1 VLLLGEFM
9 EVIKVSSLAPPLLR
23 KDIEVMHP
31 ELEVKLRPAIVE
43 AKFKCL
49 LDFVSKHLHG
59 ST

>member
-1 VLLLGEFM
+1 M